1 MNSAL
6 ILCDDT
12 GKKPACEAFNIP
24 RASFYR
30 YLNKKNQPQDS
41 NRERPKPP
49 LALSLIE
56 KKSVLD
62 TLYSERFQDKTP
74 YEVYATLLDEG
85 VYHCSISTMY
95 RILSDEHGKVEDRR
109 RQVKRPNYSKPEL
122 LATMPN
128 QVWSWDITK
137 LKGPA
142 KWTYFHL
149 YVIMDIFSRYVV
161 GWMVA
166 HRESTALAKKLI
178 EQSCIKQ
185 NILPGQLTLH
195 ADRGSSMKSKGVAQL
210 LADLG
215 VTKTHS
221 RPHVSDDN
229 PYSESHFKTLKY
241 RPEFPDCFGSIQD
254 ARAFCKRF
262 FPWYN
267 QEHYHSGIALMTPE
281 NVHYGMAQEVYANRV
296 QVLKTAFGLNPNRF
310 KGNIPRPP
318 ALPKAAWINKPQTD
332 SVLYD

>member
-41 NRERPKPP
+41 NRERSKPP

-85 VYHCSISTMY
+85 VYQCSISTMY
-95 RILSDEHGKVEDRR
+95 RILNDEHGKVEDRR

-185 NILPGQLTLH
+185 DILPGQLTLH

-241 RPEFPDCFGSIQD
+241 CPEFPDCFGSVQD
-254 ARAFCKRF
+254 ARTFCKRF
-262 FPWYN
+262 FSWYN

-296 QVLKTAFGLNPNRF
+296 QVLETAFGLNPNRF

>member
-12 GKKPACEAFNIP
+12 GKKPACEAFNVP

-30 YLNKKNQPQDS
+30 YLNKKNQPQDHD
-41 NRERPKPP
+41 REKPDPP

-56 KKSVLD
+56 KTSVLD

-85 VYHCSISTMY
+85 VYYCSISTMY
-95 RILSDEHGKVEDRR
+95 RTLSSEHGNVEDRR
-109 RQVKRPNYSKPEL
+109 RQVKRTNYSKPEL

-137 LKGPA
+137 LKGPV
-142 KWTYFHL
+142 KWTYFYL

-166 HRESTALAKKLI
+166 HRENTALAKRLI

-185 NILPGQLTLH
+185 NIVPQQLTLH

-221 RPHVSDDN
+221 RPHVSNDN
-229 PYSESHFKTLKY
+229 PYSESQFKTLKY
-241 RPEFPDCFGSIQD
+241 FPEFPGCFGSIQD
-254 ARAFCKRF
+254 ARAFCKPF
-262 FPWYN
+262 FLWYN
-267 QEHYHSGIALMTPE
+267 QEHYHSGIGLMTPE
-281 NVHYGMAQEVYANRV
+281 NVHYGMAHDVYEDRV
-296 QVLKTAFGLNPNRF
+296 QVLKAAFDLNPKRF
-310 KGNIPRPP
+310 KGKVPSPP
-318 ALPKAAWINKPQTD
+318 ALPKAAWINKPETG

>member
-30 YLNKKNQPQDS
+30 FLNKKNQPQDS

-137 LKGPA
+137 LKGPV

-281 NVHYGMAQEVYANRV
+281 NVHYGMAKEVYANRV

-310 KGNIPRPP
+310 RGNIPKPP

-332 SVLYD
+332 SDLYD